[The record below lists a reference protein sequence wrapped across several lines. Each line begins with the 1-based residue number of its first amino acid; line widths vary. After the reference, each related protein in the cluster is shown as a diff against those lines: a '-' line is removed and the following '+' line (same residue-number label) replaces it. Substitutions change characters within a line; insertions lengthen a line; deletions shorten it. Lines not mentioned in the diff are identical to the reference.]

1 MEAPVLVTSES
12 SGDSEFG
19 AAATLRR
26 PVACACLLRIR
37 CSSRRTRRHLRI
49 ALESEDVRSHAIE
62 EPAIVRDD
70 DGASGEILQRFLQRP
85 QGVDVEIVRRLVEQ
99 QNVGGSRNE
108 KPRLAPGLSS

>member
-1 MEAPVLVTSES
+1 MR
-12 SGDSEFG
+12 
-19 AAATLRR
+19 LRR
-26 PVACACLLRIR
+26 FDAQSLALVFLVFAVVPVEPED
-37 CSSRRTRRHLRI
+37 LRI

-70 DGASGEILQRFLQRP
+70 DRASGEILQRFLQRR